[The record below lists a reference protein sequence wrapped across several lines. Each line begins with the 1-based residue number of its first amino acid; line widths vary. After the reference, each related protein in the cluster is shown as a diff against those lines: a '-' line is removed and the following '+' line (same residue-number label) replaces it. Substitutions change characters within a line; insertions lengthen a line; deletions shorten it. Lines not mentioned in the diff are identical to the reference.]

1 MQHYSQDLPKYPQ
14 HPRRPTR
21 RADMEAY
28 FEYVYL
34 QAWASGSSRVYW
46 IVARN
51 GQLTR
56 PTVPV
61 GHMSGSALSR
71 RDRIGQEQQDLIR
84 SVQEREHQRNHG
96 LAADMQ
102 TSAAGSATM
111 YAEQRPWLERTR
123 WEITYRNRDRSLHRC
138 LIQTPYLSFYG
149 RPDAP
154 PYLLASAARVTGLS
168 TDLVSPRE
176 DEIKIDGI
184 LKAVDVVMDRCEE
197 TVHRTSR
204 NLLCWLKSN
213 HPHMPYSK
221 PFTLVKHAS
230 STTRYRLLLKKA
242 LAFCFRVYR
251 MDAKQRERLIGVH
264 FNKKLNRFLDEIWH
278 HEDLANLPLVT
289 EDVAQVEG
297 RAEEA
302 NGDEMGVELEDM
314 DMDMDGNVYGDL
326 DKEDDDDDDGYSDLQ
341 TTTDNDSDDDADIPS
356 DDDEN
361 GEGGFTNRPER
372 VESLGSLDELVF
384 GLSLALC
391 TERLKDGQPSSTVL
405 VYFSGILAFSE
416 ATNSFHNARSYTPYL
431 SGLIYIQRL
440 LFLERAL
447 PLRPYALLRIERR
460 PRFKQLERFKQV
472 HRRHM
477 VMGSQSTFEEF
488 VSLRAYGC
496 VAARNDTPSFFL
508 YWSDDGQRVSWGQAT
523 EVSMGQFRSLSAYL
537 IREANRLCNDL
548 MFGLEPDIDLLKIK
562 DNMANCDKG
571 YSFVTDPRNELTSAY
586 LDLLRRA
593 CTARSGCLSRGNS
606 WNWAEVD
613 QYMKKDEDF
622 RELLGTG
629 MSLTGGQL
637 PRWPELSSLWVEN
650 DELGPRG
657 LYVYKGY
664 IIYVVR
670 HHKAKSSTN
679 REFVV
684 VRFLPAELALAVFK
698 YCTYIRP
705 FINLLDRERG
715 IVSPSEAGQSSSPLL
730 FRTQTVSSNS
740 KVWST
745 SRFTSVI
752 RKVTTEAW
760 GLQ

>member
-21 RADMEAY
+21 RADIEAY
-28 FEYVYL
+28 FD
-34 QAWASGSSRVYW
+34 SSRVYW
-46 IVARN
+46 IIARN

-61 GHMSGSALSR
+61 GHMSGLALSR
-71 RDRIGQEQQDLIR
+71 RDRVGQEQQDLIR
-84 SVQEREHQRNHG
+84 SVQECEHQRNHG

-123 WEITYRNRDRSLHRC
+123 WEITYRNRDRSLH
-138 LIQTPYLSFYG
+138 L
-149 RPDAP
+149 
-154 PYLLASAARVTGLS
+154 TGLS
-168 TDLVSPRE
+168 ADLVSPRE

-213 HPHMPYSK
+213 YPHMPYSK
-221 PFTLVKHAS
+221 PFTLVKYAS
-230 STTRYRLLLKKA
+230 LTTRYRLLLKKA
-242 LAFCFRVYR
+242 LAFCFR
-251 MDAKQRERLIGVH
+251 
-264 FNKKLNRFLDEIWH
+264 
-278 HEDLANLPLVT
+278 
-289 EDVAQVEG
+289 
-297 RAEEA
+297 AEEQA
-302 NGDEMGVELEDM
+302 KGASGDEMRVEDEDM

-326 DKEDDDDDDGYSDLQ
+326 DKEDDDDDDGGYSDLQ

-361 GEGGFTNRPER
+361 GEGGFANGPER

-405 VYFSGILAFSE
+405 MYFSGIPIFSE
-416 ATNSFHNARSYTPYL
+416 VTNSFHNAHSYIPYL
-431 SGLIYIQRL
+431 SRLIYIQRL

-472 HRRHM
+472 HRR
-477 VMGSQSTFEEF
+477 
-488 VSLRAYGC
+488 LYAYGC
-496 VAARNDTPSFFL
+496 VVARNDTPSFFL
-508 YWSDDGQRVSWGQAT
+508 YWSDDGQR
-523 EVSMGQFRSLSAYL
+523 FRSLSAYL

-606 WNWAEVD
+606 WNWAEL
-613 QYMKKDEDF
+613 F
-622 RELLGTG
+622 GTG
-629 MSLTGGQL
+629 MSLTSGQL
-637 PRWPELSSLWVEN
+637 PRWPELSSL
-650 DELGPRG
+650 
-657 LYVYKGY
+657 LYA
-664 IIYVVR
+664 VV
-670 HHKAKSSTN
+670 K
-679 REFVV
+679 
-684 VRFLPAELALAVFK
+684 
-698 YCTYIRP
+698 
-705 FINLLDRERG
+705 
-715 IVSPSEAGQSSSPLL
+715 
-730 FRTQTVSSNS
+730 
-740 KVWST
+740 
-745 SRFTSVI
+745 
-752 RKVTTEAW
+752 
-760 GLQ
+760 